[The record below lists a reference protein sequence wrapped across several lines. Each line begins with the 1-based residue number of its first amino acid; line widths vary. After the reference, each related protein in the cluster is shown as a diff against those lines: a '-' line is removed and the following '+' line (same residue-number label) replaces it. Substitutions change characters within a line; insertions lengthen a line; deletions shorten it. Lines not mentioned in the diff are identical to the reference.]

1 MIRRPP
7 RSTLFPYTTLFRS
20 LLGAGKKSDSGSHR
34 QYDCGR
40 FGGSARPAPG
50 AGCDAARKTGRER
63 DRKSTRLN
71 SSHGYISYAVFCLK
85 KKNIQILLSTAS
97 YLLSIR

>member
-20 LLGAGKKSDSGSHR
+20 LLGGGVIARLFLEHARRGEMDDAEIVAIEGRSEASRGKAL
-34 QYDCGR
+34 
-40 FGGSARPAPG
+40 AREFAL
-50 AGCDAARKTGRER
+50 

-71 SSHGYISYAVFCLK
+71 SSHVRISYAVFCLK
-85 KKNIQILLSTAS
+85 KKNKCDHVD
-97 YLLSIR
+97 R